1 MPAGKKAHELQVYEA
16 LIYRKRFSSKDKR
29 RYRSLKRGYEGEV
42 YFDHLLEQ
50 LPGGYILLKDLCLN
64 YNDRFF
70 QIDQGLLYNNL
81 FYMYEIKNYIGE
93 YYDQDEKLY
102 HISEKEVDDPLIQLK
117 RSSSL
122 LRQLF
127 HQLGF
132 TTPIVPT
139 AVFPNPEFTLFH
151 APRTDKIILPSQ
163 LGQYIRQFNQTIP
176 LSPSLQQLSD
186 KLHSLNK
193 KTSPQQTLPDYH
205 YNELKKG
212 MRCPSCSGIL
222 KDIAKNSC
230 TCRACGEKEN
240 LQHVILRNIDE
251 FQILFPNQKITTK
264 IIHDWCE
271 MDLNWSIRTV
281 LKKNFE
287 KMGANKG
294 AYFVRK

>member
-1 MPAGKKAHELQVYEA
+1 M
-16 LIYRKRFSSKDKR
+16 
-29 RYRSLKRGYEGEV
+29 
-42 YFDHLLEQ
+42 
-50 LPGGYILLKDLCLN
+50 LKDLCLN

-81 FYMYEIKNYIGE
+81 FYIYEIKNYIGE

-139 AVFPNPEFTLFH
+139 AVFLNSEFTLFH
-151 APRTDKIILPSQ
+151 APRTDKLILPSQ

-222 KDIAKNSC
+222 KDIAKKVV
-230 TCRACGEKEN
+230 RVEHVEK
-240 LQHVILRNIDE
+240 
-251 FQILFPNQKITTK
+251 
-264 IIHDWCE
+264 
-271 MDLNWSIRTV
+271 
-281 LKKNFE
+281 KKTYSTSFY
-287 KMGANKG
+287 AI
-294 AYFVRK
+294 